1 MGSGKTTHGRK
12 LAKAL
17 GFRFIDLDEH
27 IMQAEGKSVAA
38 IFADE
43 GEAHF
48 RRLETEH
55 LQAIGRE
62 NIPTVLSVGGGT
74 PCFHHNMQWMR
85 DSGTVIYIRM
95 DAKALCTRL
104 IQAKEE
110 RPLIK
115 GKSEEELLTFISDLL
130 ARRESFYLQAHHS
143 INGIS
148 LKTEELI
155 ALL

>member
-17 GFRFIDLDEH
+17 GYRFIDLDEH
-27 IMQAEGKSVAA
+27 IVKAEGKSVAT
-38 IFADE
+38 IFAED
-43 GEAHF
+43 GEPHF
-48 RRLETEH
+48 RQLETGH
-55 LQAIGRE
+55 LQAIRHE
-62 NIPTVLSVGGGT
+62 DLPTVLSVGGGT
-74 PCFHHNMQWMR
+74 PCFHHNMQWMC

-115 GKSEEELLTFISDLL
+115 DKSEEELLAFISELL
-130 ARRESFYLQAHHS
+130 AKRESFYLQAHHS